1 MTDVYCQLLFTTKAL
16 RRRGCG
22 AAASLQALH
31 AQSEGGWRAK
41 GKAGTTSAR
50 IRVTRSG
57 IGREFAKRG
66 LRPAEVFASMQAIV
80 ATDVRMDVPVQ
91 HRSGVRVDDLLA
103 QLRRIGGVAIVA
115 VDYSVVQDA
124 GRGVTSFQG
133 MHWVTVLGEDGAEV
147 IVADPLRRQT
157 THWPT
162 SLLRHAMERFG
173 KRPWLG
179 GRGEAIVV
187 YPWRTWRQGHALVTD
202 RLEASERALRRTAA
216 QLAACQAG
224 QPTPTDPALAA
235 LRTKVK
241 DWAGTLGDMEDQMDA
256 AVAPA

>member
-157 THWPT
+157 TRWPT

-187 YPWRTWRQGHALVTD
+187 WPWRTWRQGYASKSA
-202 RLEASERALRRTAA
+202 EAKAASNEAAALRKA
-216 QLAACQAG
+216 LAACEAS
-224 QPTPTDPALAA
+224 
-235 LRTKVK
+235 K
-241 DWAGTLGDMEDQMDA
+241 
-256 AVAPA
+256 